1 MKNSNPHIYHF
12 EKRKSIMAN
21 PKKASILVLLSIIS
35 IFNLC
40 FCTDKHKD
48 AMVMGV
54 DFEWQPI
61 DYGSNDNPKILLTN
75 VPEGTKRFF
84 VSLVDLNITTYDHGG
99 GYVDSNGSG
108 IISRG
113 SIKGNYNG
121 PAPWLPNMIHDYEIT
136 VKAYDENDRVIGI
149 GKKARKFLYGPK

>member
-1 MKNSNPHIYHF
+1 MKNIYFLTHHF
-12 EKRKSIMAN
+12 KKTKSVLVK
-21 PKKASILVLLSIIS
+21 PKKASILVVLCIIS
-35 IFNLC
+35 IFNFC
-40 FCTDKHKD
+40 FCADKHKD
-48 AMVMGV
+48 AIVMDV

-61 DYGSNDNPKILLTN
+61 DYGSSDNPKILLAN

-121 PAPWLPNMIHDYEIT
+121 LAPWLPDMIHNYEIT
-136 VKAYDENDRVIGI
+136 VKAYDENDRIIGI
-149 GKKARKFLYGPK
+149 GKKVRKFLYGPK